1 MADER
6 NNEQKEEQ
14 WFSNKDIY
22 LMVQDLTI
30 ELQETREAVKSYNGL
45 RQDLNWCMQQIQSNI
60 GMSTGREIVWAAI
73 RDWGGW
79 FVAIGMLAYHLFGG
93 R

>member
-6 NNEQKEEQ
+6 NIEQ
-14 WFSNKDIY
+14 WYTNKEIY
-22 LMVQDLTI
+22 EMVRELTN
-30 ELQETREAVKSYNGL
+30 ELQKTQEAVKSYNGL
-45 RQDLNWCMQQIQSNI
+45 RQDLNWCMQQIQNNI
-60 GMSTGREIVWAAI
+60 GLSTGREIVWAAI

>member
-6 NNEQKEEQ
+6 NNEQWYTNKE
-14 WFSNKDIY
+14 IY
-22 LMVQDLTI
+22 EMVRELTN
-30 ELQETREAVKSYNGL
+30 ELQKTQEAVKAYNGL
-45 RQDLNWCMQQIQSNI
+45 KKDLNWCMQQIQNDI
-60 GMSTGREIVWAAI
+60 GLSTGREIVWAAI

>member
-6 NNEQKEEQ
+6 NIEQ
-14 WFSNKDIY
+14 WYTNKEIY
-22 LMVQDLTI
+22 EMVRELTI

-45 RQDLNWCMQQIQSNI
+45 RKDLNWCMQQIQNDI
-60 GMSTGREIVWAAI
+60 GLSTGREIVWAAI